1 MSFFDHV
8 TITLKTGIADHV
20 KSDTCNHA
28 NKAVSFECYRWY
40 HLSAM
45 ITKSCIELNCLL
57 SIMN

>member
-1 MSFFDHV
+1 MSFYDHV

-40 HLSAM
+40 HFSAM
-45 ITKSCIELNCLL
+45 IRYHRIT
-57 SIMN
+57 

>member
-45 ITKSCIELNCLL
+45 IIYAFLLNFQ
-57 SIMN
+57 